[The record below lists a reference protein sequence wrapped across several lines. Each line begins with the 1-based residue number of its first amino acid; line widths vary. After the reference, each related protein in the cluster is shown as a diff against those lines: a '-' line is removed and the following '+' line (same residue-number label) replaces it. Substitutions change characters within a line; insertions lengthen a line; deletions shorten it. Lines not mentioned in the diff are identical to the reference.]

1 MYKIFLTVLIF
12 NLPFWVQAETT
23 PSSSETSAQSASSM
37 TKYVSDQLTIMLR
50 TGPSNK
56 HKIIRA
62 LSTGTELAVFESQ
75 NDFERVRTRSGIE
88 GWVLSQHLTD
98 KPLAKHILADT
109 AEKLTQARA
118 TNKQLQEQ
126 ISQLRDSYN
135 KLNENYRTL
144 DKAKGEIEEE
154 LAHIRSVAAH
164 PLQLS
169 NEKQQLSLQTES
181 LEDQVNSLTSEL
193 NKLRDNTH
201 KQWFLT
207 GAAVVLLGILIGL
220 TIPKLRRRRSSDWSN
235 I

>member
-12 NLPFWVQAETT
+12 NLPFWVQAETA

-98 KPLAKHILADT
+98 
-109 AEKLTQARA
+109 KLTQARA